1 MSWFEKIVPSRITT
15 IKRQRSKSVPEGV
28 WINCLECKSQLYKAE
43 VERNLSV
50 CVKCNHHMR
59 IGARDRLNQFL
70 DKNSYYELFSKITS
84 VDPFNFKDT
93 KNYKD
98 RLIESQKASGEN
110 NALLVMEGT
119 LNNIKIVACAF
130 EFKFLGGS
138 MGSAVGEKFV
148 RAVDHSIKKNAP
160 LICFSSSGG
169 ARMQEAFLSLMQLAK
184 TTSALVD
191 LAAARIP
198 FISVLTNPT
207 TGGVSASIAMLGDIN
222 IAEPGALIGFA
233 GPRVIQ
239 QTVGEQLP
247 ENFQR
252 SQFLLEK
259 GALDMIVDR
268 REMRETITGLIQK
281 LTQTESAKQH

>member
-1 MSWFEKIVPSRITT
+1 MSWFEKIIPSKIKT

-28 WINCLECKSQLYKAE
+28 WVNCPECKSHVYKAE
-43 VERNLSV
+43 IERNLFV

-70 DKNSYYELFSKITS
+70 DNNSYYELFSKITS

-247 ENFQR
+247 EDFQR